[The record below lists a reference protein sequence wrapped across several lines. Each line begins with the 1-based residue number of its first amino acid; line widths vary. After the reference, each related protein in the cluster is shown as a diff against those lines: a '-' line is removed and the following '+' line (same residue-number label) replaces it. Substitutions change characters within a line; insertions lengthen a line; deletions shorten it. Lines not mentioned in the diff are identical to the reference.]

1 VEWYKKAR
9 EMQLL
14 MPLRK
19 SLLKLSKFIR
29 LSHGTLLLLLMLELL
44 RREDLLRELSDY
56 TYNTEYNLS
65 LNEIHNSITK

>member
-1 VEWYKKAR
+1 
-9 EMQLL
+9 MQLL
-14 MPLRK
+14 VPLRK
-19 SLLKLSKFIR
+19 SLLLLSKFIR

-44 RREDLLRELSDY
+44 RKEDLLRELSDY